1 MSTLTLVKKE
11 LILGGLTCAHCAES
25 IGEVVKNIDG
35 VQNSN
40 LNFVT
45 KKLTLEL
52 DSCYDEDEI
61 IKNVIFLI
69 DSIEPGLDIQ
79 VISKHSKK
87 ENKTELILGGLTC
100 AHCAEIIGDK
110 VKSIEGIQNSNLNF
124 VNKKLILEIN
134 SQKNKKKVL
143 EDVISLIDSIEP
155 GLDIQVMD
163 KN

>member
-25 IGEVVKNIDG
+25 IVEVVKNIDG

-61 IKNVIFLI
+61 IKNVIF
-69 DSIEPGLDIQ
+69 
-79 VISKHSKK
+79 
-87 ENKTELILGGLTC
+87 
-100 AHCAEIIGDK
+100 
-110 VKSIEGIQNSNLNF
+110 F
-124 VNKKLILEIN
+124 F
-134 SQKNKKKVL
+134 
-143 EDVISLIDSIEP
+143 
-155 GLDIQVMD
+155 
-163 KN
+163 